1 MDNYE
6 AIAYAV
12 VALEELKKEDKELT
26 PQKLKAKMLYLMDMN
41 SESAIYE
48 KAQKRGLI

>member
-12 VALEELKKEDKELT
+12 VALHELQCEKGEVT
-26 PQKLKAKMLYLMDMN
+26 PEKLKARMLYLMDMN
-41 SESAIYE
+41 SEAEIYK
-48 KAQKRGLI
+48 KAKNKGLI